1 MINFLALD
9 RRYMAEIL
17 PIRRKTL
24 SNQSFLDLEKVKN
37 FYMPCHFGDYH
48 ILVQFQIKL
57 FNSEEYDDD
66 DDDDDD
72 DDWMKFYAVSAIF
85 HIDDDDFGDDGHD
98 DDDKNYEND
107 RNF

>member
-48 ILVQFQIKL
+48 ILIQFQIKL
-57 FNSEEYDDD
+57 FNSEEYDD

-98 DDDKNYEND
+98 DDDKNL
-107 RNF
+107 